1 MKTLSSIGILLLA
14 LALAGCKQV
23 TAPLPAWAPNAQ
35 VAAAGYAISAANAA
49 VVKYEADVAAG
60 FVPSP
65 ILRSVMSD
73 MQQALATGQP
83 IFDQWEANARVAAQA
98 ASAVA
103 TANGATP
110 TAAASAAEAAATA
123 VPEPAALPAQITR
136 LTSDL
141 SKLPSTAGAQ

>member
-1 MKTLSSIGILLLA
+1 MKIFSSIGILLLA

-65 ILRSVMSD
+65 TLRSVMSD

-83 IFDQWEANARVAAQA
+83 IFDQWEVAARTDIA
-98 ASAVA
+98 A
-103 TANGATP
+103 
-110 TAAASAAEAAATA
+110 
-123 VPEPAALPAQITR
+123 PEPATLPAQITR